1 MFRISKRA
9 SISFRRHLMIKTS
22 AILLALLTLAIFLML
37 LGHNPIKVY
46 GEMINGSLGSA
57 YRVKETIK
65 IAIPLTMTAIGILL
79 AFKMKFWNIGAEGQ
93 IMMGAIGGTY
103 IALYHTYLPTPILLL
118 TMLVVAAV
126 LGGLWALIPGF
137 FKVRYDS
144 NETLFTLMMNYIAI
158 KIVVY
163 LQFSLWKDPNGF
175 GFAKIAQ
182 FDPKAV
188 FPSIFGVHIGWV
200 ITILLVAVVYLLIN
214 HTKLGYEIC
223 VVGSSKNTA
232 KYAGMNVDG
241 TILKTVFLSG
251 AIAGIVGI
259 VQASA
264 INGTLSVDVS
274 GGYGFTAIIIA
285 WLSGMSTLI
294 IPITAFLFAILTQGA
309 MFIQTAFQIP
319 QSVAEILQAMI
330 LIFALGSEFFTAYE
344 IKRISLKDRKAGAYD

>member
-1 MFRISKRA
+1 
-9 SISFRRHLMIKTS
+9 
-22 AILLALLTLAIFLML
+22 
-37 LGHNPIKVY
+37 
-46 GEMINGSLGSA
+46 
-57 YRVKETIK
+57 
-65 IAIPLTMTAIGILL
+65 MTALGILL

-103 IALYHTYLPTPILLL
+103 VALYHHYLPAPILLI
-118 TMLVVAAV
+118 TMAVVAAIF
-126 LGGLWALIPGF
+126 GGLWSLIPGF
-137 FKVRYDS
+137 FKVKYDS

-182 FDPKAV
+182 FEDNAI

-200 ITILLVAVVYLLIN
+200 ITILLIFGTYMLIN

-232 KYAGMNVDG
+232 KYAGMNVES
-241 TILKTVFLSG
+241 TVLKTVFLSG
-251 AIAGIVGI
+251 AIAGLVGI
-259 VQASA
+259 IQASA
-264 INGTLSVDVS
+264 INGTLSVEVS

-285 WLSGMSTLI
+285 WLSGMSTLL
-294 IPITAFLFAILTQGA
+294 IPITAILFAILTQGA

-319 QSVAEILQAMI
+319 QAVAEILQAMI

-344 IKRISLKDRKAGAYD
+344 IKRTSVEDRKAGSL